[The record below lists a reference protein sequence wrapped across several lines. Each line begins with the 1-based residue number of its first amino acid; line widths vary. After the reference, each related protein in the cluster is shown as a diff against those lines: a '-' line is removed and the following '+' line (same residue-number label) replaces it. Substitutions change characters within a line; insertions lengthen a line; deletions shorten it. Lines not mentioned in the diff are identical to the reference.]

1 MCRERVDTEDT
12 KSKAG
17 RFSADTKKSGGR
29 GEVGKLRRRARSDR
43 LCHSTSEFRRNRA
56 SIAALLKQRTY
67 RLRTPTRT
75 IVLGE
80 RTLVMGVLNVT
91 PDSFSDGGKYSSAH
105 AAVARGL
112 ALEAAGANL
121 IDIGG
126 ESTRPGSKGV
136 TAEVEMRRILPVIT
150 ALAEKLTIPISVD
163 TSKAVVAEAA
173 VLAGA
178 ELINDVTGLRNDRRV
193 AEVAVRLKV
202 PLILMHMRGTPATMQ
217 KMGFARD
224 AMGDVKAGLMRSVRM
239 ARKAGVPKSQI
250 AIDPGI
256 GFGKNAKQNLELIG
270 RVSEIARL
278 GFPLLVGTS
287 RKSFVGRLL
296 GGAPAHDRK
305 WGTAATVT
313 ASVLGGAHI
322 VRVHDVEEMAQVVRV
337 ADAIRTPALFDE
349 LVESARGRA

>member
-1 MCRERVDTEDT
+1 
-12 KSKAG
+12 
-17 RFSADTKKSGGR
+17 
-29 GEVGKLRRRARSDR
+29 
-43 LCHSTSEFRRNRA
+43 
-56 SIAALLKQRTY
+56 
-67 RLRTPTRT
+67 
-75 IVLGE
+75 
-80 RTLVMGVLNVT
+80 MGVLNVT
-91 PDSFSDGGKYSSAH
+91 PDSFSDGGKFFSAR

-112 ALEAAGANL
+112 ALEAAGADL

-136 TAEVEMRRILPVIT
+136 SAEEEMRRILPVIT
-150 ALAEKLTIPISVD
+150 ALAEKLEIPISVD

-193 AEVAVRLKV
+193 AEVAARLKV

-224 AMGDVKAGLMRSVRM
+224 AMGDVKAGLIRSVRM

-250 AIDPGI
+250 MIDPGI
-256 GFGKNAKQNLELIG
+256 GFGKNAKQNLDLIG
-270 RVSEIARL
+270 RLSELARL
-278 GFPLLVGTS
+278 GFPLLAGTS
-287 RKSFVGRLL
+287 RKSFVGKLL
-296 GGAPAHDRK
+296 GDAPAHARK

-322 VRVHDVEEMAQVVRV
+322 VRVHDVEEMEQVMRV
-337 ADAIRTPALFDE
+337 ADAIRTPAMFDVF
-349 LVESARGRA
+349 VERARGRA

>member
-1 MCRERVDTEDT
+1 MAAQPRCDNWLPHV
-12 KSKAG
+12 
-17 RFSADTKKSGGR
+17 
-29 GEVGKLRRRARSDR
+29 RA
-43 LCHSTSEFRRNRA
+43 NRA
-56 SIAALLKQRTY
+56 SIAALPRQRTF
-67 RLRTPTRT
+67 RLRTPNRT

-91 PDSFSDGGKYSSAH
+91 PDSFSDGGKYFSAR

-112 ALEAAGANL
+112 ALQAAGADM

-136 TAEVEMRRILPVIT
+136 TAEEEMRRILPVIT
-150 ALAEKLTIPISVD
+150 QLAEKLKIPISVD

-178 ELINDVTGLRNDRRV
+178 ELINDVTGLQNDKRV
-193 AEVAVRLKV
+193 AEVAARLKV
-202 PLILMHMRGTPATMQ
+202 PLIVMHMRGTPATMQ

-224 AMGDVKAGLMRSVRM
+224 AMRDVKKGLKQSVRL

-250 AIDPGI
+250 MIDPGI
-256 GFGKNAKQNLELIG
+256 GFGKKAVQNMELIG
-270 RVSEIARL
+270 GLSGLAKL
-278 GFPLLVGTS
+278 GFPVLAGTS
-287 RKSFVGRLL
+287 RKSFVGKLL
-296 GGAPAHDRK
+296 GGAPAHERK

-322 VRVHDVEEMAQVVRV
+322 VRVHDVEEMTQVVRV
-337 ADAIRTPALFDE
+337 ADAIRTPALFDA
-349 LVESARGRA
+349 LVAEAHARR